1 MRRTPVAFGL
11 KAARRRRERAVA
23 PMSTWCLRALGAD
36 MGYRRVALTPEQ
48 IDAHSL
54 KSADNR
60 AWGYTEGR
68 QLGTGR
74 AAGSGACRPLS
85 ETQSRR
91 CCRGTSRTGSG
102 RTGTTVTGC
111 TTWRPHLTEVGRE
124 CPPGL
129 PRSHPARYPGRRDR
143 HANGRSGALSRPRR
157 WRSGITVRR
166 GSRGGTAEAAP
177 RNWRWP
183 SCSTGPATRA
193 GRPVTIRRSGATWWP
208 VGPGR
213 GMGRSRWRGSAPV
226 EAVDAWL
233 GERK

>member
-1 MRRTPVAFGL
+1 METYPRRLRTQSGPQAPGAGGCADEQLVPARAGTPRDGSWEL
-11 KAARRRRERAVA
+11 D
-23 PMSTWCLRALGAD
+23 ALP
-36 MGYRRVALTPEQ
+36 VPAL
-48 IDAHSL
+48 
-54 KSADNR
+54 
-60 AWGYTEGR
+60 
-68 QLGTGR
+68 
-74 AAGSGACRPLS
+74 CRPLS

-129 PRSHPARYPGRRDR
+129 PRPHPARYPGRRDR
-143 HANGRSGALSRPRR
+143 HATGRSGALFRPRR

-166 GSRGGTAEAAP
+166 GSRGGTAAAAP